1 MRPETIKEF
10 SNGPLQFIFDYRHMV
25 VPIDYGLSFLVPW
38 IISLEG
44 FFVMIMVDP
53 GARPRREI

>member
-10 SNGPLQFIFDYRHMV
+10 SNGPLHFISDYRHMV

-38 IISLEG
+38 IIFPEG
-44 FFVMIMVDP
+44 IFCRDY
-53 GARPRREI
+53 G